1 MGFDAVR
8 CAGKATRGGRVN
20 RPGIEAR
27 YFALDVKAAIGEYRQ
42 ISTLLPPSTFVT
54 YQIRVASVI
63 DFREGLTRVNGICSG
78 RISIAIGARC
88 GLTIRLNRPVGCSA
102 IWCSVPGPKAFFSIH
117 A

>member
-1 MGFDAVR
+1 MIVTQLDRLTAYRAHLPKWASMPSGAQ
-8 CAGKATRGGRVN
+8 ASATRGGRVN

-63 DFREGLTRVNGICSG
+63 DFREGLTPFPYTEVSSPSSRKRRNVF
-78 RISIAIGARC
+78 AA
-88 GLTIRLNRPVGCSA
+88 T
-102 IWCSVPGPKAFFSIH
+102 
-117 A
+117 